1 MDNST
6 KQTWSTIKFPKEFV
20 CEIGSYS
27 KENGWNSSS
36 EFLIAAAKYVLKY
49 QIDLHGESSPFT
61 QTTASQ
67 MFEYLKS
74 VSEALKTIPERI
86 KMAEEINQLKI
97 DLIQTRNDLER
108 VKKSQ
113 TAWKKEAETQKGQK
127 NAALEEQ
134 EKLKKDVSILTEKT
148 EFFETKFQKITDQ
161 IRNCFK
167 ELENEKSRWRGQ
179 SKKLRMA
186 IATLE
191 WILSETDHPP

>member
-36 EFLIAAAKYVLKY
+36 EFLIAAKKYVLKY

-61 QTTASQ
+61 QTIASQ

-113 TAWKKEAETQKGQK
+113 TAWKKEADTQKGQK
-127 NAALEEQ
+127 DAALAGQ
-134 EKLKKDVSILTEKT
+134 EKQRQDIYILKEKVQALETFLHNISCSVKDSIQEIKEEK
-148 EFFETKFQKITDQ
+148 
-161 IRNCFK
+161 
-167 ELENEKSRWRGQ
+167 
-179 SKKLRMA
+179 
-186 IATLE
+186 
-191 WILSETDHPP
+191 